1 MDLINLT
8 IFAMITYLIFFVIP
22 DILEKKKQFEFS
34 LVSFFYICLNYFLY
48 LFSRLFAKKVP

>member
-22 DILEKKKQFEFS
+22 DILEKKNN
-34 LVSFFYICLNYFLY
+34 LN
-48 LFSRLFAKKVP
+48 SH